1 MEKARPLIYTIG
13 CPKCKALERLFKSKG
28 IEYDVCTDVQIMVDK
43 GFEYLPQME
52 YEGEI
57 YDVEAAEEWAE
68 NYKGE

>member
-52 YEGEI
+52 YKGEI